1 MSKLT
6 QIKTITGTIR
16 LKSGLHI
23 GGGDASM
30 KIGGIDNE
38 VIKHPVTNEPYIP
51 GSSLKGK
58 IRSLL
63 EWKLGLVG
71 VNEGKPA
78 NVINNYPT
86 EKEEKNAIKIA
97 QLFGNGGEI
106 KDNEELSKLVGVT
119 RVSFNDCELT
129 EKVKTEVKFENTIN
143 RITSKADNPRQTER
157 VPSGATFNFSVTIKV
172 FENDD
177 NLIELLKEGM
187 KLLEMDSLGGN
198 GSRGYGKIKFEN
210 LKENGENIQEEF
222 DAIDPF
228 KQG

>member
-1 MSKLT
+1 MSKLINIT
-6 QIKTITGTIR
+6 TITGTIV

-38 VIKHPVTNEPYIP
+38 VIKHPLTNEPYIP
-51 GSSLKGK
+51 GSSIKGK
-58 IRSLL
+58 VRSLL

-71 VNEGKPA
+71 INEGKPA
-78 NVINNYPT
+78 NVTKHYPTDT
-86 EKEEKNAIKIA
+86 EKENAIRIA

-106 KDNEELSKLVGVT
+106 KENEEISKKVGVT
-119 RVSFNDCELT
+119 RVSFNDCSLS
-129 EKVKTEVKFENTIN
+129 EKIKTEVKFENSIN

-157 VPSGATFNFSVTIKV
+157 VPSGAKFDFEVNIKV

-177 NLIELLKEGM
+177 NLVELLKEGL
-187 KLLEMDSLGGN
+187 KLLELDSLGGN

-210 LKENGENIQEEF
+210 LKENGEDIQEAF
-222 DAIDPF
+222 DTIAPF

>member
-1 MSKLT
+1 MAKLINIT
-6 QIKTITGTIR
+6 TISGTIK

-23 GGGDASM
+23 GGGDATM

-71 VNEGKPA
+71 INEGKPA
-78 NVINNYPT
+78 NVTNNYPT
-86 EKEEKNAIKIA
+86 EKEKQNAIMIA

-106 KDNEELSKLVGVT
+106 KEDKELSKKIGVT
-119 RVSFNDCELT
+119 RVSFNDCEL
-129 EKVKTEVKFENTIN
+129 KARIKTEVKFENSIN

-157 VPSGATFNFSVTIKV
+157 VPSGAEFNFSVTIKV
-172 FENDD
+172 FENDSD
-177 NLIELLKEGM
+177 LISLLKEGM
-187 KLLEMDSLGGN
+187 KLLELDSLGGN

-210 LKENGENIQEEF
+210 LEENGKSIQEEF
-222 DAIDPF
+222 DNLEPF

>member
-1 MSKLT
+1 MERLINIT
-6 QIKTITGTIR
+6 TITGTIK

-23 GGGDASM
+23 GGGDATM

-38 VIKHPVTNEPYIP
+38 VIKHPITNDPYIP

-71 VNEGKPA
+71 INEGKPA
-78 NVINNYPT
+78 NVTKNYPT
-86 EKEEKNAIKIA
+86 DKEKNNAIKIA

-106 KDNEELSKLVGVT
+106 KDDEELSKKVGVT
-119 RVSFNDCELT
+119 RVSFNDCELK
-129 EKVKTEVKFENTIN
+129 EKIKTEVKFENSIN

-157 VPSGATFNFSVTIKV
+157 VPSGAKFKFSVTVKV
-172 FENDD
+172 FENDS
-177 NLIELLKEGM
+177 NLVDLLKEGM

-198 GSRGYGKIKFEN
+198 GSRGYGKIKFED
-210 LKENGENIQEEF
+210 LKQDGNSIQEEF
-222 DAIDPF
+222 DQIDPF
-228 KQG
+228 SQG

>member
-1 MSKLT
+1 MSKLI
-6 QIKTITGTIR
+6 QITKIEGTIK
-16 LKSGLHI
+16 LQSGLHI

-38 VIKHPVTNEPYIP
+38 VIKHPITNEPYIP

-71 VNEGKPA
+71 INEGKPA
-78 NVINNYPT
+78 NVTKNYPT
-86 EKEEKNAIKIA
+86 EIEKENAVKIA

-106 KDNEELSKLVGVT
+106 KNNEDLSKKIGVT
-119 RVSFNDCELT
+119 RVSFNDCEIK
-129 EKVKTEVKFENTIN
+129 EKVKTEVKFENSIN

-157 VPSGATFNFSVTIKV
+157 VPSGATFNFTVTVKV

-177 NLIELLKEGM
+177 NLTSLLKEGM
-187 KLLEMDSLGGN
+187 KLLELDSLGGN

-210 LKENGENIQEEF
+210 LTENGQNIQEEF
-222 DAIDPF
+222 DKIDPF
-228 KQG
+228 HRG